1 MKVRLFILTI
11 LMLATLHGF
20 CITPAS
26 DTMQL
31 QNDTILRKE
40 YVEKLTRREQQLCDS
55 IRRINEEIRQKEI
68 EDGVYERIRSHH
80 DNRLGIWI
88 TIVVAL
94 FGVVAPLIIN
104 RQQNKKT
111 DEALKKAQ
119 KASKEAQNANSAN
132 EKLKKSI
139 QDIADEAQ
147 RSKEEALKAVD
158 ETKALVFVVQAL
170 KEDDVDKQIVLCNRA
185 IAFDNNLVDAY
196 ILRGLAHTRKGEHD
210 LVIEDYGKVIQIKP
224 DCIEAYIIRGAA
236 YAGKGE
242 HDLAIEDYGKA
253 IQIKPDSKPNI
264 EAYIL
269 RGVAYAEKGEHDF
282 AIEDYSKAIEIKP
295 DNARPYILRGEA
307 YMNKG
312 VTNLAIK
319 DYAKAIEINPYDT
332 ELYERFIYAHFDMAM
347 DEDTAGNKEQA
358 IYYYSNAIR
367 YCEKILKLI
376 PEKDD
381 NRSSVL
387 EWKKKCEEA
396 IKRLR
401 GD

>member
-40 YVEKLTRREQQLCDS
+40 YVEKLARREQQLCDS

-119 KASKEAQNANSAN
+119 KASYDAQTANSDV
-132 EKLKKSI
+132 EKVKKSI
-139 QDIADEAQ
+139 QDIADET
-147 RSKEEALKAVD
+147 RKSKEEALKAVD
-158 ETKALVFVVQAL
+158 ETKALVFFAQAL
-170 KEDDVDKQIVLCNRA
+170 KEDDVETQIVLYTNA
-185 IAFDNNLVDAY
+185 IAYDKNFAEAYNN
-196 ILRGLAHTRKGEHD
+196 RGTAHTRKG
-210 LVIEDYGKVIQIKP
+210 QT
-224 DCIEAYIIRGAA
+224 
-236 YAGKGE
+236 
-242 HDLAIEDYGKA
+242 DLAIEDYGKA
-253 IQIKPDSKPNI
+253 IGIKPDFA
-264 EAYIL
+264 EAYNN
-269 RGVAYAEKGEHDF
+269 RGNAYLGKGETDL
-282 AIEDYSKAIEIKP
+282 AIEDYGKAIGIKP
-295 DNARPYILRGEA
+295 DDAEAYNNRGEV
-307 YMNKG
+307 YRIKKEWKN
-312 VTNLAIK
+312 AIK
-319 DYAKAIEINPYDT
+319 DLIIAIRIKEDFGMAYGTLGEIY
-332 ELYERFIYAHFDMAM
+332 RDMAKQ
-347 DEDTAGNKEQA
+347 EEEAGNKEQT
-358 IYYYSNAIR
+358 IEYYCNAVSNFD
-367 YCEKILKLI
+367 KSLKLI
-376 PEKDD
+376 PENDD
-381 NRSSVL
+381 YHLSATT
-387 EWKKKCEEA
+387 WKKECEDA

>member
-11 LMLATLHGF
+11 LMLATIHGF

-40 YVEKLTRREQQLCDS
+40 YVEKLARREQQLCDS

-119 KASKEAQNANSAN
+119 KASYDAQTANSAN

-139 QDIADEAQ
+139 QDIANEAQ
-147 RSKEEALKAVD
+147 KSKEEALKAVD
-158 ETKALVFVVQAL
+158 ETKALVFFAQAL
-170 KEDDVDKQIVLCNRA
+170 KEDDVETQIVLYTNA
-185 IAFDNNLVDAY
+185 IAYDKNFA
-196 ILRGLAHTRKGEHD
+196 
-210 LVIEDYGKVIQIKP
+210 
-224 DCIEAYIIRGAA
+224 EAYNNRGNA
-236 YAGKGE
+236 YLGKGE
-242 HDLAIEDYGKA
+242 TDLAIEDYGKA
-253 IQIKPDSKPNI
+253 IGIKPDYA
-264 EAYIL
+264 EAY
-269 RGVAYAEKGEHDF
+269 F
-282 AIEDYSKAIEIKP
+282 
-295 DNARPYILRGEA
+295 NRGEV
-307 YMNKG
+307 YRIKKEWKN
-312 VTNLAIK
+312 AIK
-319 DYAKAIEINPYDT
+319 DLIIAIRIKEDFGMAYGT
-332 ELYERFIYAHFDMAM
+332 LGETYRDMAKQ
-347 DEDTAGNKEQA
+347 EEEAGNKEQA
-358 IYYYSNAIR
+358 IEYYCNAVSNFD
-367 YCEKILKLI
+367 KSLKLI
-376 PEKDD
+376 PENDD
-381 NRSSVL
+381 YHL
-387 EWKKKCEEA
+387 FATTWKKECEDA

>member
-11 LMLATLHGF
+11 LMLATIQGF

-119 KASKEAQNANSAN
+119 KASYDAQTANSAN

-139 QDIADEAQ
+139 QDIANEAQ
-147 RSKEEALKAVD
+147 KSKEEALKAVD
-158 ETKALVFVVQAL
+158 ETKALVFFAQAL
-170 KEDDVDKQIVLCNRA
+170 KEDDVETQVVLYTNAIVYDEN
-185 IAFDNNLVDAY
+185 FV
-196 ILRGLAHTRKGEHD
+196 
-210 LVIEDYGKVIQIKP
+210 
-224 DCIEAYIIRGAA
+224 EAYNNRGTA
-236 YAGKGE
+236 YLGKGE
-242 HDLAIEDYGKA
+242 TDLAIEDYGKA
-253 IQIKPDSKPNI
+253 IGIKPDFAD
-264 EAYIL
+264 AY
-269 RGVAYAEKGEHDF
+269 Y
-282 AIEDYSKAIEIKP
+282 
-295 DNARPYILRGEA
+295 NRGEV
-307 YMNKG
+307 YRIKKEWKN
-312 VTNLAIK
+312 AIK
-319 DYAKAIEINPYDT
+319 DLIIAIRIKEDFGMAYGTLGEIY
-332 ELYERFIYAHFDMAM
+332 RDMAKQ
-347 DEDTAGNKEQA
+347 EEEAGNKEQA
-358 IYYYSNAIR
+358 IEYYCNAVSNFD
-367 YCEKILKLI
+367 KSLKLI
-376 PEKDD
+376 PENDD
-381 NRSSVL
+381 YHLSATT
-387 EWKKKCEEA
+387 WKKECEDA